1 MSLITLHDGTSI
13 PQFGFGT
20 WQIPDADARPR
31 VVEALEAGYRH
42 VDTAQM
48 YGNESGVGRAI
59 ADVGLSRDELYVTTK
74 LNNNNHD
81 PQRAIASID
90 DSLERLGL
98 DYVDLFLIHWPLPG
112 IGIDYVD
119 TWHAMVEIQGT
130 GKARSIGV
138 SNFNADH
145 LQRLIELPGSV
156 VPVVNQIEVHPY
168 FAQNELRA
176 FNKNHRIATEAW
188 SPLAQ
193 GQVFDDPTL
202 AGIAERVGAP
212 VSQVVLAWHLQR
224 GDIVFPKA
232 SSPAR
237 IAENFAA
244 QDLKLDAEAV
254 AAIDALDENR
264 RIGPDPATFDWV
276 PADEV

>member
-1 MSLITLHDGTSI
+1 MALITLNDGTSI

-20 WQIPDADARPR
+20 WQIPDEQAHPR

-42 VDTAQM
+42 IDTAQM
-48 YGNESGVGRAI
+48 YGNESGVGRGI
-59 ADVGLSRDELYVTTK
+59 AESGIARDELYVTTK
-74 LNNNNHD
+74 LNNNNHAPD
-81 PQRAIASID
+81 RVIASID
-90 DSLERLGL
+90 DSLDRLGL
-98 DYVDLFLIHWPLPG
+98 DFVDLFLIHWPLPG
-112 IGIDYVD
+112 IDIDYLD
-119 TWHAMVEIQGT
+119 TWNAMIEVRGS
-130 GKARSIGV
+130 GKAKSIGV

-145 LQRLIELPGSV
+145 LERITSRPGSV
-156 VPVVNQIEVHPY
+156 VPAVNQIEVHPY
-168 FAQNELRA
+168 FAQNELRTA
-176 FNKNHRIATEAW
+176 NAKLGIATEAW

-193 GQVFDDPTL
+193 GQVFDDPKL
-202 AGIAERVGAP
+202 VDIAGRVGRP

-237 IAENFAA
+237 IKENFDA
-244 QDLKLDAEAV
+244 QDVRLDAADI

-276 PADEV
+276 PTDDV